1 MADIEVLEQYRKEQ
15 LKRVETVLKKSSELI
30 AFINVYGALYDNY
43 YNAFILNL
51 NNINEHFL
59 QNSDSQIIDG
69 LYEVYSTAKEQ
80 NKSEKETFEQ
90 LRAILYKLPAPT
102 ITEVSDRA
110 QRHK

>member
-15 LKRVETVLKKSSELI
+15 FKKVETTLKKSSELI

-59 QNSDSQIIDG
+59 QSFDSQIIDG

-80 NKSEKETFEQ
+80 SKSEKETFEQ
-90 LRAILYKLPAPT
+90 LREILYKLPAPT
-102 ITEVSDRA
+102 ITETSARS
-110 QRHK
+110 QRH